1 MNSHREF
8 RRRQFARHFRTLDR
22 LEARPTVVEV
32 LFSAIA
38 GLALRAAPVEVRDQI
53 IRELRASVT
62 NDASGLELEPEVL
75 QIEELTAQVID
86 AIEGYARGQS

>member
-1 MNSHREF
+1 
-8 RRRQFARHFRTLDR
+8 
-22 LEARPTVVEV
+22 
-32 LFSAIA
+32 
-38 GLALRAAPVEVRDQI
+38 LRAAPVEVRDQI

-62 NDASGLELEPEVL
+62 KHASGLELEPEVL